1 MATYQQWSQTY
12 FVNDTS
18 RDDIVTANLTPDQ
31 HNVNNQWFQ
40 SMLDKLTDNGIL
52 YVPCLD
58 KSFNKLG
65 EELWVLVTTNSMH
78 KKMLI
83 LGKEFITFCLM
94 ILQQG
99 INIVNKKY

>member
-31 HNVNNQWFQ
+31 HNLNNRWFQ

-58 KSFNKLG
+58 KSFNRLG
-65 EELWVLVTTNSMH
+65 EEVNSNFNKFEEKVGVH
-78 KKMLI
+78 KLQPLSYYDHTI
-83 LGKEFITFCLM
+83 KEEL
-94 ILQQG
+94 
-99 INIVNKKY
+99 

>member
-31 HNVNNQWFQ
+31 HNMNNRWFQ

-58 KSFNKLG
+58 KSFNRLG
-65 EELWVLVTTNSMH
+65 EEVNSNFNKFEEKVGVH
-78 KKMLI
+78 KLQPLSYYDHTI
-83 LGKEFITFCLM
+83 KEEL
-94 ILQQG
+94 
-99 INIVNKKY
+99 

>member
-31 HNVNNQWFQ
+31 HNMNNRWFQ
-40 SMLDKLTDNGIL
+40 SMLDKLTDSGQL

-65 EELWVLVTTNSMH
+65 EE
-78 KKMLI
+78 
-83 LGKEFITFCLM
+83 
-94 ILQQG
+94 
-99 INIVNKKY
+99 INND

>member
-1 MATYQQWSQTY
+1 MANYQQWSQTY

-31 HNVNNQWFQ
+31 HNMNNRWFK

-58 KSFNKLG
+58 KSFNRLG
-65 EELWVLVTTNSMH
+65 EEVNSNFDKSKNKVGVHKLQPLSYYDHTITEETN
-78 KKMLI
+78 
-83 LGKEFITFCLM
+83 
-94 ILQQG
+94 
-99 INIVNKKY
+99 ND